1 MADGSV
7 FRGSIDFF
15 GQIGIY
21 DVVLP
26 FLLVFTIVFAIL
38 EKTKIFGTEKGEHG
52 DVTKKNLNAMVAFVS
67 SFFVVASSQLVTA
80 INQTVGQTFLLL
92 LLSVLFLML
101 VGSFHTGGKEFE
113 LPDTWKKPMMGVM
126 FIGIV
131 LIFLNSLGWL
141 DMIYGYLMQFWDSV
155 AVSSLL
161 LLLVIVVVMFY
172 ITQSPKTEKPS
183 G

>member
-7 FRGSIDFF
+7 FRSSIDFF

-38 EKTKIFGTEKGEHG
+38 EKTKIFGTEKGEG
-52 DVTKKNLNAMVAFVS
+52 GEITKKNLNAMVAFVS
-67 SFFVVASSQLVTA
+67 AFFVVASSQLVAA

-92 LLSVLFLML
+92 LLSILFLML
-101 VGSFHTGGKEFE
+101 VGSFHTGKEEFQ
-113 LPDTWKKPMMGVM
+113 LPDNWKKPMMWVM

-141 DMIYGYLMQFWDSV
+141 DLSYGYLMQFWDSV
-155 AVSSLL
+155 AVSSLIL
-161 LLLVIVVVMFY
+161 LIIVVVVMVY
-172 ITQSPKTEKPS
+172 ITKSPKAEKPQS
-183 G
+183 

>member
-1 MADGSV
+1 MADSV
-7 FRGSIDFF
+7 FRSSIDFF

-52 DVTKKNLNAMVAFVS
+52 EVTKKNLNAMVAFVS
-67 SFFVVASSQLVTA
+67 AFFVVASSQLVAA
-80 INQTVGQTFLLL
+80 INQTVGHTFLLL

-113 LPDTWKKPMMGVM
+113 LPDKWKWPMMWVM

-131 LIFLNSLGWL
+131 LIFFNALGWL
-141 DMIYGYLMQFWDSV
+141 DLIYSYLTQFWDSV
-155 AVSSLL
+155 AVSSV
-161 LLLVIVVVMFY
+161 LLVIVFVALIAY
-172 ITQSPKTEKPS
+172 ITKSPKPDKPKE